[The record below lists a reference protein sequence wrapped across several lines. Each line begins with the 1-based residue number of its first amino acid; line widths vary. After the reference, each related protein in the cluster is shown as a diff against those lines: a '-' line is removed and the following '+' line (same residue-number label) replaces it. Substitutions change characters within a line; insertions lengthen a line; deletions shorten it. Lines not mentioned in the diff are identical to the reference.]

1 MREGVCELDII
12 IIALL
17 CVIFRLHPQSRWRWV
32 TAIIKLIA
40 SSLLIALLIVSA
52 QHWLFPPPNIIT
64 FDIKKT
70 TDRFLVQVSK
80 LNLTDEQKDQLIER
94 YNTTLERVLEKNS
107 KSNTVIL
114 VNSAVMAG
122 AVDKTA
128 DIQQQIAEV
137 MKNHE

>member
-1 MREGVCELDII
+1 MKK
-12 IIALL
+12 
-17 CVIFRLHPQSRWRWV
+17 
-32 TAIIKLIA
+32 TAILKFIA

-52 QHWLFPPPNIIT
+52 QYLLFPPTNIIT
-64 FDIKKT
+64 FDMKKT

-80 LNLTDEQKDQLIER
+80 LDLSDEKKDQLIER
-94 YNTTLERVLEKNS
+94 YNNTLKRVLEKNS

-114 VNSAVMAG
+114 VSGAVMAG

-128 DIQQQIAEV
+128 DIQEQIAEA